1 MNEKQVRGCVSKRLL
16 QSGVLLMGTAAAL
29 VGCHSAG
36 SAKSKPEQ
44 HAVRGTV
51 MSVDADRGAVSLNTE
66 AIPNFMEAMTMD
78 YPLEDKAAATELHPG
93 DKITATLE
101 CERDSA
107 GPKNMRLK
115 DVVVVAQAKPD
126 YKPAVEY
133 HVPSAGELVPDFKL
147 LNQSGQTIGLRQFR
161 GKVVVLTFIYTR
173 CPVADYCPRMSR
185 NFAEIDKALAAEPG
199 LYAKTH
205 LLSISFDPAYD
216 TPKVLRSYGEAY
228 TGKYTQETFAH
239 WDFAAPAAAD
249 LQKVEEWF
257 DLGVTPGD
265 GGSLTHSLATVV
277 VGKDGKVVAYYP
289 TNEWTPAEV
298 IAKMRTAIG

>member
-1 MNEKQVRGCVSKRLL
+1 MYGA
-16 QSGVLLMGTAAAL
+16 VLFGAVLAM
-29 VGCHSAG
+29 VGCHGTG
-36 SAKSKPEQ
+36 SAKSKTEQ

-51 MSVDADRGAVSLNTE
+51 MSVDAGRGAVSLNTE
-66 AIPNFMEAMTMD
+66 TIPNFMEAMTMD
-78 YPLEDKAAATELHPG
+78 YPLEDKAVATELHPG

-101 CERDSA
+101 CERDDA

-115 DVVVVAQAKPD
+115 DVVVVAQARPD

-133 HVPSAGELVPDFKL
+133 HVPAAGETVPDFKL
-147 LNQSGQTIGLRQFR
+147 LNQSGQTIGMKQFR

-173 CPVADYCPRMSR
+173 CPIADFCPRMSR
-185 NFAEIDKALAAEPG
+185 NFAEIDKVLAAEPG

-205 LLSISFDPAYD
+205 LLSISFDPSYD

-228 TGKYTQETFAH
+228 TGKYTRETFAH
-239 WDFAAPAAAD
+239 WDFAAPKQAE

-298 IAKMRTAIG
+298 VAKMRAAVG